1 MNTFD
6 KIVATD
12 ALLSATEGRLLIV
25 NLVHTCTLLLT
36 ATVTNP
42 VIIYDSF
49 KDLPLG
55 IIYCCLCR
63 LENVLEI
70 DVKIERAHTQWKK
83 NCCIIQSM
91 GQNNEVNLKAN
102 ELLSKDLEESIC
114 EITLFSPVV
123 NFCTVQLYDD
133 FGNTFSSCRNENNHR
148 QFLN

>member
-1 MNTFD
+1 MNAFD

-36 ATVTNP
+36 TTVTNP

-49 KDLPLG
+49 KDLPMG
-55 IIYCCLCR
+55 TIYCCLCR

-70 DVKIERAHTQWKK
+70 DVKIERAHTHWKK
-83 NCCIIQSM
+83 NCCIIRSS
-91 GQNNEVNLKAN
+91 GQNDEVNLN
-102 ELLSKDLEESIC
+102 SYELLSKGPEESMRETIL
-114 EITLFSPVV
+114 TSPIVS
-123 NFCTVQLYDD
+123 FCTVQLYDD
-133 FGNTFSSCRNENNHR
+133 FGNTSSSCKNENEHS

>member
-1 MNTFD
+1 MNAFD

-12 ALLSATEGRLLIV
+12 ALLSASEGRLLIV

-55 IIYCCLCR
+55 IMYCCLCR
-63 LENVLEI
+63 LENVLEM
-70 DVKIERAHTQWKK
+70 DVKIEKAHTHWTK
-83 NCCIIQSM
+83 NCCTIQAM
-91 GQNNEVNLKAN
+91 GQNKEVNLCS
-102 ELLSKDLEESIC
+102 EEFLSKEVDESIR
-114 EITLFSPVV
+114 ETSFSSSIAS
-123 NFCTVQLYDD
+123 FCTVQLYDD
-133 FGNTFSSCRNENNHR
+133 FGNTFSSCRNENSHR

>member
-1 MNTFD
+1 MNAFD

-12 ALLSATEGRLLIV
+12 ALLSATEGRLFIV

-63 LENVLEI
+63 FENVLEMG
-70 DVKIERAHTQWKK
+70 VKIEKAPTHWKK

-91 GQNNEVNLKAN
+91 GQNNEINLSSN
-102 ELLSKDLEESIC
+102 DFLSKELDENIHEAIL
-114 EITLFSPVV
+114 TSPIV
-123 NFCTVQLYDD
+123 NFRTMQLHDD
-133 FGNTFSSCRNENNHR
+133 FGNIFSSCRNENEHR
-148 QFLN
+148 QFLS

>member
-1 MNTFD
+1 MNAFD

-12 ALLSATEGRLLIV
+12 ALLSASEGRLLIV

-63 LENVLEI
+63 LENVLEM
-70 DVKIERAHTQWKK
+70 DVKIEKAHTHWTK
-83 NCCIIQSM
+83 NCCTIQAM
-91 GQNNEVNLKAN
+91 GQNKEVNLCS
-102 ELLSKDLEESIC
+102 EEFLSKEVDESIC
-114 EITLFSPVV
+114 ETSLSLSIAS
-123 NFCTVQLYDD
+123 FCTVQLYDD
-133 FGNTFSSCRNENNHR
+133 FGNTFSSCKNENSHR

>member
-1 MNTFD
+1 MNAFD

-12 ALLSATEGRLLIV
+12 ALLSATEGRLLFV

-42 VIIYDSF
+42 VLIYDSF

-55 IIYCCLCR
+55 TIYLCLCR
-63 LENVLEI
+63 LKNVLEMDI
-70 DVKIERAHTQWKK
+70 KIEKAPTHWKK

-91 GQNNEVNLKAN
+91 GQNNEINLSSN
-102 ELLSKDLEESIC
+102 DFLSKELDENIHEAILI
-114 EITLFSPVV
+114 SPIV

-133 FGNTFSSCRNENNHR
+133 FGNTSSSCKNENEHR